1 MTEQPILLTPGPLT
15 TTAATK
21 EAMLI
26 DWGSWDDDFRAL
38 TAKVRARLLTIA
50 KGSRA
55 HTVIPVQ
62 GSGTFAVEAALNSFV
77 PRNGKILV
85 LTNGAYGERMV
96 RTVETMGRAYAFLA
110 VRETAA
116 VHPAQVE
123 SALLDDPD
131 ITHVGLIHCETGTG
145 LLNPLEEIAAVVRE
159 QGRRLIVDAMST
171 FGALPIDIG
180 VLPADAVIA
189 SANKCLEGVP
199 GFGFVVS
206 PIDAVERAAGNCTS
220 LSLDLADQ
228 WTYME
233 RTGQW
238 RFTPPTHVV
247 AAFDRALDQHEAEG
261 GVPARGARYAA
272 NCAALV
278 NGMRA
283 LGFQTLL
290 ADDLQAP
297 IIVTFLEPADP
308 AYDFKAFYAA
318 LKRRGFIIYPGKTT
332 EVASFRMGCI
342 GAITAD
348 DMARLIDAV
357 AEAMRELGIAS
368 PAPAATE
375 VPA

>member
-1 MTEQPILLTPGPLT
+1 MTRHPILLTPGPLT
-15 TTAATK
+15 TTPTTK
-21 EAMLI
+21 EAMLV

-38 TAKVRARLLTIA
+38 TAKVRARLLAIA
-50 KGSRA
+50 QGSRA
-55 HTVIPVQ
+55 HTVVPVQ
-62 GSGTFAVEAALNSFV
+62 GSGTFAVEAALNTFV
-77 PRNGKILV
+77 PRDGKVLV

-96 RTVETMGRAYAFLA
+96 RTVDTMGRPHAFLA
-110 VRETAA
+110 VREAA
-116 VHPAQVE
+116 AIHPAQVE

-145 LLNPLEEIAAVVRE
+145 LLNPLEEIAAVVR
-159 QGRRLIVDAMST
+159 QRGRRLIVDAMST

-206 PIDAVERAAGNCTS
+206 PVDAVERAAGNCTS

-261 GVPARGARYAA
+261 GLPARGERYAE
-272 NCAALV
+272 NCMTLV
-278 NGMRA
+278 DGMRS

-290 ADDLQAP
+290 PDSLQAP
-297 IIVTFLEPADP
+297 IIVTFLQPADP

-332 EVASFRMGCI
+332 EVASFRIGCI
-342 GAITAD
+342 GAVRPH
-348 DMARLIDAV
+348 DMARLIEAV
-357 AEAMRELGIAS
+357 ADAMRELGLSSA
-368 PAPAATE
+368 APAATE